1 MQEETAL
8 KNIGAVRHRLS
19 EPAPAPSSE
28 VLCNPYKWWSG
39 PSRIGRHRF
48 DLEKLAGALS
58 DAGIERVEFVELW
71 QREHKNFHDPE
82 ISLDGELVIGAM
94 KT

>member
-8 KNIGAVRHRLS
+8 KDIGAVRHRLS
-19 EPAPAPSSE
+19 EAVPAPSSE
-28 VLCNPYKWWSG
+28 VLYNPYKWWSG

-48 DLEKLAGALS
+48 D
-58 DAGIERVEFVELW
+58 
-71 QREHKNFHDPE
+71 PE
-82 ISLDGELVIGAM
+82 ISLDGELTMEAT